1 MISYSG
7 GTLYPPDGYR
17 SGAGNPSLLTHA
29 EADAF
34 GLADVRAPG
43 GALMGVFLD
52 ATVPAEGDALP
63 TMLQYATPEQ
73 RNQLGQSP
81 RSEEHTSELQSLMRM
96 SSAVFCLKNK
106 RSIHHTTFKSI

>member
-63 TMLQYATPEQ
+63 TMLQYAPPDQ
-73 RNQLGQSP
+73 RNQHGQSP
-81 RSEEHTSELQSLMRM
+81 ALPQP
-96 SSAVFCLKNK
+96 F
-106 RSIHHTTFKSI
+106 SIADGRTRAGPRHMNPVPA